1 MKGRR
6 EASVYMEI
14 ETFGGDVLLSP
25 FVWVLRSAGV
35 AGRHKHAVAYSMPE
49 AARWA
54 NTWIFCDYS
63 WL

>member
-1 MKGRR
+1 
-6 EASVYMEI
+6 MEI